1 MADLKQLYK
10 KAEEAFT
17 KRNYDYARDIYL
29 QIVTT
34 SPDESDARK
43 LLRAT
48 LKRKYQEQ
56 GAPSRITQK
65 IKLGTSTATLAVQKD
80 PKNRAETAQK
90 YLVEDPENA
99 NMRVVLASAL
109 LELGFRNG
117 ALAEA
122 EIAAESNPNNH
133 EALKIMGRVYMEMKK
148 IPEAQAALGRA
159 QKIKPDDRDIDKLL
173 KDLMANATMA
183 KGFDEKNVDYRQA
196 LKNKDQAAELERAH
210 HLVKSD
216 DDIRSHLSK
225 LMELHQQNPNDVK
238 IIVKIGEAYTDHKKD
253 YKTAQEWY
261 KKAVTAA
268 PHDSTMKDRVEDMDI
283 RMLDAKIAAVPEGDP
298 RRKELLVQKLT
309 LEVKAYERRA
319 NDRPTD
325 MQVRFEL
332 AVRYY
337 RTGQTDKSIQEFQ
350 NAVKDPKRKLD
361 AHVYLGLC
369 FQKNKLYDL
378 AEKNYSNAEEMA
390 FVDEKKLQIWYNWG
404 RCCEESGKNPK
415 AIELYSKICEKDY
428 NYRNGDVAQR
438 LERLK
443 SAQA

>member
-10 KAEEAFT
+10 KAEEAFA
-17 KRNYDYARDIYL
+17 KRNYDYARDLYL

-34 SPDESDARK
+34 APDESEARK

-48 LKRKYQEQ
+48 LRRKYQEQ
-56 GAPSRITQK
+56 GAPSKITQK
-65 IKLGTSTATLAVQKD
+65 FKLGTSTATLAVQKD

-90 YLVEDPENA
+90 YLVEDPENS

-109 LELGFRNG
+109 FELGHKQG

-122 EIAAESNPNNH
+122 EIAADANPNNH
-133 EALKIMGRVYMEMKK
+133 EALKMMGRVYMEIKK
-148 IPEAQAALGRA
+148 IPEAQAALARA
-159 QKIKPDDRDIDKLL
+159 QKIKPDDRDIDRLL

-196 LKNKDQAAELERAH
+196 IKNKDQAAELERAH

-216 DDIRSHLSK
+216 EDIKMHMAK

-238 IIVKIGEAYTDHKKD
+238 ILVKIGEAYSDHRKD
-253 YKTAQEWY
+253 YKSAQDWY
-261 KKAVTAA
+261 RKAVAAA
-268 PHDSTMKDRVEDMDI
+268 PHDTTHKDRVEDMDV
-283 RMLDAKIAAVPEGDP
+283 RMLDVKIAAIPESDP
-298 RRKELLVQKLT
+298 RRKEALAQKLAY
-309 LEVKAYERRA
+309 EVKAYERRA

-332 AVRYY
+332 ARRYY
-337 RTGQTDKSIQEFQ
+337 QTGQIDKSIQEFQ

-361 AHVYLGLC
+361 AHIYLGLC
-369 FQKNKLYDL
+369 FQRNKLYDL

-404 RCCEESGKNPK
+404 RCCEESGKKPK

-443 SAQA
+443 SA